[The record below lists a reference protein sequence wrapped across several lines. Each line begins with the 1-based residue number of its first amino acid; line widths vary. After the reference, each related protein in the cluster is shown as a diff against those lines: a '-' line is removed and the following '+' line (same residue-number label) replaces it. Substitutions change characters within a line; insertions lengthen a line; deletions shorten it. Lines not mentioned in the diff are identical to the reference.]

1 MYIKWNEK
9 KYKILDSIQINKS
22 SREVVY
28 TDLKI
33 DFSHAT
39 IKDLPYPQQEIKIYD
54 KYDKLKFN
62 GFLESYVLPELKKID
77 TLQKELN
84 ISLYTPR
91 QLATKR
97 TVTISRTTSLEKA
110 INQALAPLFQD
121 GFVLKEVNVP
131 KKTVTVNLISKT
143 VEETMNYFSN
153 KYSIYWNIDEFKNIT
168 VNSIEYQFNKPV
180 RKQIDLKN
188 YKKEIQ
194 GFLSLTPSVEN
205 SDYANIINVKNAR
218 IFYTSSITNNITLKN
233 GDRLDFE
240 NPIDISLNTAKRIKG
255 ASYVNGVNSYVTN
268 LLINCTNGTSAS
280 IISSLNGEK
289 GDTVQMINVG
299 TDDSSG
305 KMFVLNMDSTFKN
318 LTTGFTYKGAG
329 SVTISYIQ
337 SDTMLRYSNMK
348 LLNWQEIKN
357 NAGKITLS
365 GQIEKV
371 LDVQNGWFTVDELVE
386 YVRSLFVVNNQYTG
400 KVNIVCDKNNNIN
413 IGDRILINLP
423 EYFTKGNFIV
433 TGISEYTQGNFPTQ
447 YNIEL
452 RNTNLTEN
460 YIDLFRASSDI
471 KEQDSQIETEYIV
484 EYIDGEGI
492 SEIHDYDFKEYNS
505 MHTLDFK
512 LNC

>member
-1 MYIKWNEK
+1 MYVEWREK

-33 DFSHAT
+33 DFSHAS
-39 IKDLPYPQQEIKIYD
+39 IEDLPYPQQEIKIYD

-62 GFLESYVLPELKKID
+62 GFLESYVLPELKKIN

-84 ISLYTPR
+84 LSLYTPR

-97 TVTISRTTSLEKA
+97 TVTISRTTTLENVV
-110 INQALAPLFQD
+110 NQALEPLFQD
-121 GFVLKEVNVP
+121 GFILKEINIP
-131 KKTVTVNLISKT
+131 SKTVTVNLISRT

-153 KYSIYWNIDEFKNIT
+153 KYSIYWNIDELKNIT
-168 VNSIEYQFNKPV
+168 VNSIEYQFNKPMK
-180 RKQIDLKN
+180 KQIDINN
-188 YKKEIQ
+188 YKEEIQ

-205 SDYANIINVKNAR
+205 TDYANIINVKNAR
-218 IFYTSSITNNITLKN
+218 IFYTYSNTVNVTLKN
-233 GDRLDFE
+233 GDRINFE
-240 NPIDISLNTAKRIKG
+240 NPIDISLETAKRIKG
-255 ASYVNGVNSYVTN
+255 ASYVNGVTGYVTN
-268 LLINCTNGTSAS
+268 LMINCSNGITAL
-280 IISSLNGEK
+280 IISGLNGEN
-289 GDTVQMINVG
+289 GDVEQIINID

-318 LTTGFTYKGAG
+318 LATGFTYKGTE
-329 SVTISYIQ
+329 SIKILNIQ

-348 LLNWQEIKN
+348 LLNWQEINN
-357 NAGKITLS
+357 NAGKTTVS
-365 GQIEKV
+365 GQIEKI
-371 LDVQNGWFTVDELVE
+371 LDVQNGWFTVNELVE
-386 YVRSLFVVNNQYTG
+386 YVRNLFILNNQYTS
-400 KVNIVCDKNNNIN
+400 KINILYDKNNNIN

-423 EYFTKGNFIV
+423 EYFVKGNFVV
-433 TGISEYTQGNFPTQ
+433 TSISEYTQGNFPTQ
-447 YNIEL
+447 YNVEI

-460 YIDLFRASSDI
+460 YIDLFRSSSDI

-484 EYIDGEGI
+484 EYIDEEGI
-492 SEIHDYDFKEYNS
+492 SEIHNYDFKEYNS